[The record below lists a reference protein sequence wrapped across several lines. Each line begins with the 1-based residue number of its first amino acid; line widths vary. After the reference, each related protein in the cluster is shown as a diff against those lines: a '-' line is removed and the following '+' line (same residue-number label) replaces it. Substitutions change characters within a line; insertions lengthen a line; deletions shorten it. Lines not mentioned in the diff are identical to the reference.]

1 MNKRLGICMLLLLIA
16 MSLFSAELFAGPKKP
31 ELVIGPGLGSG
42 RTGYH
47 QNWNRTLDVDTVYIL
62 TGLYYVDSTY
72 SITIQPGTAVLGD
85 TAATLTIRRGAQIH
99 ASGTPAQ
106 PIVFSSLKTPGTRAR
121 GDWGGVILLG
131 DAPVNKVDPLIEGG
145 IIEGT
150 YGGNNPGHDVG
161 EFCYARIEFGGYR
174 YQLNNEVNGLTMGGV
189 GSGSEIHHVQVSYN
203 FDDAFEWFGGT
214 VPCSCLVSF
223 CGTDDEFDTDFGYA
237 GNVQFCFA
245 VRDSSLW
252 DPTGESNGFES
263 DNDGSSTSQAE
274 PFTWCR
280 FSNVTLVGPERTDAL
295 VGTIPVGHKYQ
306 YSALLRRSTRH
317 SIFNSVITGYPWGF
331 SVRDVFTI
339 RYAQNDTLQVLNT
352 SVTATLRP
360 SGSTSVHDE
369 GRWAGVTAW
378 FEKAGYGNI
387 GSQPRNP
394 SAVGLTDMSNLYN
407 PNPVP
412 LVGSELD
419 GTASFSDPSLA
430 GFHPVTYRGA
440 FEPGVPMA
448 NQWTA
453 GWTNFDPQNTDYNPG
468 QVNVP
473 ETSLGRFGELSQN
486 APNPFNP
493 VTRIAYSLAQP
504 GRVTLRV
511 FDVTGRPVRTLV
523 DGWMETGRY
532 EATWDGRDSRGAE
545 VASGVYFY
553 QIDAPGLVT
562 SKKMVVSK

>member
-1 MNKRLGICMLLLLIA
+1 MNKRFGICILLLLIA
-16 MSLFSAELFAGPKKP
+16 TTLFSTLLFAGPKKP
-31 ELVIGPGLGSG
+31 ELVIGPGLGTG
-42 RTGYH
+42 RTAYH
-47 QNWNRTLDVDTVYIL
+47 QSWNRTLDADTVYIL
-62 TGLYYVDSTY
+62 TGLYYVDSTCA
-72 SITIQPGTAVLGD
+72 ITIQPGTAVLGD
-85 TAATLTIRRGAQIH
+85 TAATLIVKRGAQIH
-99 ASGTPAQ
+99 ASGTPTE
-106 PIVFSSLKTPGTRAR
+106 PIVFSSRKAPGTRAR

-150 YGGNNPGHDVG
+150 YGGNNPAHDVG

-203 FDDAFEWFGGT
+203 FDDMFEWFGGT
-214 VPCSCLVSF
+214 VSCSCLVAF
-223 CGTDDEFDTDFGYA
+223 CGTDDEFDTDFGFV
-237 GNVQFCFA
+237 GNVQFCFG

-263 DNDGSSTSQAE
+263 DNDGSSTSQDS

-295 VGTIPVGHKYQ
+295 VGTIPPGHKFQ
-306 YSALLRRSTRH
+306 YSAVLRRSTRH
-317 SIFNSVITGYPWGF
+317 SIYNSVITGYPWGF
-331 SVRDVFTI
+331 SVRDPFTI

-352 SVTATLRP
+352 SVTASLRP
-360 SGSTSVHDE
+360 AGSTSVHDE

-378 FEKAGYGNI
+378 FDRVAYGNV

-394 SAVGLTDMSNLYN
+394 SAVGLTNMSNLYD

-412 LVGSELD
+412 LLGSELD
-419 GTASFSDPSLA
+419 GTASFADPNLA

-448 NQWTA
+448 NQWTG
-453 GWTNFDPQNTDYNPG
+453 GWTNFDPKNTDYNPG
-468 QVNVP
+468 EVGVP
-473 ETSLGRFGELSQN
+473 ETPGGRCGELSQN

-493 VTRIAYSLAQP
+493 VTRIAYSVVQP

-523 DGWMETGRY
+523 DGWTEAGRY
-532 EATWDGRDSRGAE
+532 ETTWDGRDNHGTD

-562 SKKMVVSK
+562 SRKMVISK